1 MEKHLKL
8 LLLFFVVAGATGG
21 LLLVKINQK
30 GPVIPDGIAYNPAF
44 PLTTQA
50 APQTSSVGTPDGS
63 HTLTL
68 KEEKGKSATTYTLLI
83 TSQKDNSQKQIFAK
97 TLEEGSSISIP
108 FNTFSPDDAYVF
120 FKETGKNGTSY
131 TVLKSSGEPLT
142 RENSVINFSDLFRAK
157 YPDYKITEATGWA
170 SPTLIII
177 NTDKPDGTPGPSF
190 WFEVPTQA
198 IIQLSTR
205 FN

>member
-8 LLLFFVVAGATGG
+8 LFLFFVVALITAS
-21 LLLVKINQK
+21 LLYAHTSQSAPTVPSTIVN
-30 GPVIPDGIAYNPAF
+30 NSTF
-44 PLTTQA
+44 PLITQA
-50 APQTSSVGTPDGS
+50 APQTSSVETPDGS

-83 TSQKDNSQKQIFAK
+83 TSQKDNSQKQIFTK
-97 TLEEGSSISIP
+97 TLEDGNSISIP

-120 FKETGKNGTSY
+120 IKETTKNGTNY
-131 TVLKSSGEPLT
+131 LALTSSGTPIT
-142 RENSVINFSDLFRAK
+142 KDNPVINFSDLFAAK
-157 YPDYKITEATGWA
+157 HPNYKITEATGWA
-170 SPTLIII
+170 SPTLIVI
-177 NTDKPDGTPGPSF
+177 NTNNLDGTPGLSF

-198 IIQLSTR
+198 FIQLSTR